1 MTAHQKPPSRRKS
14 VRVGYTM
21 AAKNPVESAQDREDA
36 KSAARARRELKAGA
50 FDGVSLDELE
60 ATIRRSD

>member
-1 MTAHQKPPSRRKS
+1 
-14 VRVGYTM
+14 M